1 MAPNSRACRRIE
13 PARLTRSP
21 VPLPVAAL
29 LQSPC
34 VAAMALWFLAITVGN
49 LWVLIVNASVKNETV
64 IAYIEGSGVGVMAFQ
79 MYFFAAFALLSAAA
93 FGWYATRYRMVDHY
107 RTSVAG

>member
-1 MAPNSRACRRIE
+1 
-13 PARLTRSP
+13 
-21 VPLPVAAL
+21 
-29 LQSPC
+29 
-34 VAAMALWFLAITVGN
+34 
-49 LWVLIVNASVKNETV
+49 V

-107 RTSVAG
+107 RSSVAG